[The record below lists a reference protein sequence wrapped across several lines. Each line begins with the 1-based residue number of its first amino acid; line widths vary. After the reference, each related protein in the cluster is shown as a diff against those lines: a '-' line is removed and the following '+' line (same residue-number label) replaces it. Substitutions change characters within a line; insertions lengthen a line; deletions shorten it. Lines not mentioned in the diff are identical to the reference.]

1 MEIATYPLYPADDLD
16 RNYSGRNNPFVT
28 PCCGKHFCPTQIM
41 AVTVQI
47 RKPIAGFQITVL
59 AGFCPVRSMT
69 VVNLT
74 PPLVVVWGFVIK
86 GKTPDFPAISKLMI
100 ESFDPIWNLNAYSP
114 QFLDIFCQRLTASAV
129 TFPIQVVFPYR
140 AAMNGR
146 TIPPPF

>member
-28 PCCGKHFCPTQIM
+28 PSCGKHFCPTQIM

-100 ESFDPIWNLNAYSP
+100 ESFNSIWNLNAYSP
-114 QFLDIFCQRLTASAV
+114 
-129 TFPIQVVFPYR
+129 
-140 AAMNGR
+140 
-146 TIPPPF
+146 